1 MYEKQNKIRTFC
13 TKNDYKIH
21 PIDFEEYLIALKEVK
36 LIDEIRLYYE
46 TKKSQTCIR
55 ISSKNF
61 GFENNIL
68 SVPLHA
74 IFCIKK

>member
-46 TKKSQTCIR
+46 TKKS
-55 ISSKNF
+55 
-61 GFENNIL
+61 
-68 SVPLHA
+68 
-74 IFCIKK
+74 